1 MQQTTHTKALHS
13 FSLISPR
20 ILTPL
25 MIPQAL
31 SHEKCDF
38 ERVTV
43 LLVIYAQPILTP
55 TLTLSM
61 LLFPGEFYKCTS
73 HFADDW
79 LLLPRYGIAVGHISA
94 CARGDVTFSKLLH
107 SRSKM
112 VPRFRAAESRGPSC
126 SGSACNPPPH
136 QARSLISE
144 G

>member
-1 MQQTTHTKALHS
+1 
-13 FSLISPR
+13 
-20 ILTPL
+20 

-79 LLLPRYGIAVGHISA
+79 LLLPRYGKAM
-94 CARGDVTFSKLLH
+94 GD
-107 SRSKM
+107 
-112 VPRFRAAESRGPSC
+112 FRVSDR
-126 SGSACNPPPH
+126 
-136 QARSLISE
+136 
-144 G
+144 